1 MGKTFQKV
9 FVSNTGRMSI
19 TLDKVGDL
27 NVTLYASTVGSKRI
41 SLGTLNLRSRNPAA
55 PSDAANSGANQWEL
69 IIPLIAVIAVAL
81 VLVTVWRVQVS
92 QLKHPR
98 VSQKFVTLN
107 TVYESQ
113 VAETQQA
120 VDEPFAQ
127 PDNGMQQ
134 SENVD

>member
-1 MGKTFQKV
+1 MLESGGKNLSRQK
-9 FVSNTGRMSI
+9 G
-19 TLDKVGDL
+19 
-27 NVTLYASTVGSKRI
+27 I

-81 VLVTVWRVQVS
+81 VLVTIWRVQVS

-98 VSQKFVTLN
+98 VSEKLVTLN
-107 TVYESQ
+107 AVYESQ
-113 VAETQQA
+113 PDSVAETQLA

-134 SENVD
+134 SENVDGYLDVEI